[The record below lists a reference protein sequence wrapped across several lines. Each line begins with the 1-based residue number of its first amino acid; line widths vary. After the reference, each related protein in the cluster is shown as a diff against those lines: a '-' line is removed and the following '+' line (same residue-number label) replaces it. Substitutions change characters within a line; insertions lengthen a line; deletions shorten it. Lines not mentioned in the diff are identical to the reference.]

1 MICIMKKYILFLA
14 LCSSLSIASR
24 SQTLFPYTLGAV
36 SRIGLE
42 ETAALVRANL
52 ESNGFRIA
60 GEYSPASDTGR
71 RVIVITSDE
80 LLQAAAEIGGLAGF
94 AAALRIGLTLRSG
107 NVEISHTTP
116 GYWLNAYYRED
127 YEKVGSILEPVSG
140 RLEQVMKVSGNYR
153 GTGFGSE
160 EGLEA
165 GELRS
170 YRYMIGMQR
179 FHNTVRLRTFSNHVE
194 AIDKVESSLIRGV
207 TDVKKVYSV
216 DIPGTETRL
225 YGFALEGE
233 KGEAHFLPV
242 IDISE
247 PKHTAFLPYEF
258 LVLGNEVHMLHGRYR
273 IALSFPD
280 LSMGTFTRIMSTP
293 GDIKDLLNRIVE

>member
-1 MICIMKKYILFLA
+1 MKKYVILLVIF
-14 LCSSLSIASR
+14 SSLSIASS
-24 SQTLFPYTLGAV
+24 SQALFPYTLGAV

-42 ETAALVRANL
+42 ETAVMVRAEL
-52 ESNGFRIA
+52 EENGFRIA

-80 LLQAAAEIGGLAGF
+80 LLQAAAESGGLTGF
-94 AAALRIGLTLRSG
+94 AAALRIGLTFRSG
-107 NVEISHTTP
+107 NVQISYTTP
-116 GYWLNAYYRED
+116 GYWLNAYYRDD
-127 YEKVGSILEPVSG
+127 YEKVESILEPVSG
-140 RLEQVMKVSGNYR
+140 RLEQVMQESGNYR

-160 EGLEA
+160 EGLKA

-170 YRYMIGMQR
+170 YRYMVGMPR
-179 FHNTVRLRTFSNHVE
+179 FNNTVRLRAFSSHAE
-194 AIDKVESSLIRGV
+194 AIDKVESSLIRGIE
-207 TDVKKVYSV
+207 DVRKVYSV

-233 KGEAHFLPV
+233 KGEEYFLPV
-242 IDISE
+242 IDVSE

-258 LVLGNEVHMLHGRYR
+258 LVIGKEVHMLHGRYR